1 MHVVTES
8 LQSFAKKAPCPE
20 QRKMSLDCFELTK
33 SHAKSSRIRRIQC
46 ENGLFLEVLCDGS
59 LSGVKEGTTD
69 YGMLALRC
77 YVCGLL
83 PRGKVNCQS
92 HFTSFRFILFIFD
105 CIQIVLWLP
114 VFEAQQRC

>member
-1 MHVVTES
+1 
-8 LQSFAKKAPCPE
+8 
-20 QRKMSLDCFELTK
+20 MSLDCFELTK

-69 YGMLALRC
+69 YGMLTLKC

-83 PRGKVNCQS
+83 LGGRGMVKVILRRS
-92 HFTSFRFILFIFD
+92 DLFHSFCLFRLYSD
-105 CIQIVLWLP
+105 RIQGCLFLKLSKDAKLSP
-114 VFEAQQRC
+114 